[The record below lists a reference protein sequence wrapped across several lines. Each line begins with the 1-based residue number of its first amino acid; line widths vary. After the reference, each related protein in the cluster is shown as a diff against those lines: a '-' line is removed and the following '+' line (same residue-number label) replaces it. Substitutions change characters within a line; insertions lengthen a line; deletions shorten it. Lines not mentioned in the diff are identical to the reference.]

1 VRQRDWDPAQYR
13 RFAAERAQPFWD
25 LVALVGR
32 DRPIAC
38 AVDLGC
44 GDGALTAAV
53 ADALGVE
60 AMVGVDESPAMLAA
74 AGGHATGRVRF
85 EPGDIGT
92 WDGGGERFD
101 LVLANASLHWV
112 ADHRRVLRRWTA
124 ALAPGGQLAVQV
136 PANADHASHVVATE
150 VAGKEPFASAFG
162 GPPPPDPVAAN
173 VLPPEAYAVLLHD
186 LGFVEQTVRL
196 QVYGHVLESTAAVVE
211 WVRGTSL
218 TRFFARL
225 PAELH
230 EPFVDAYRG
239 ALLAR
244 LGDHAPFFYPFKRI
258 LMWGRR

>member
-1 VRQRDWDPAQYR
+1 
-13 RFAAERAQPFWD
+13 
-25 LVALVGR
+25 
-32 DRPIAC
+32 
-38 AVDLGC
+38 
-44 GDGALTAAV
+44 
-53 ADALGVE
+53 
-60 AMVGVDESPAMLAA
+60 
-74 AGGHATGRVRF
+74 
-85 EPGDIGT
+85 
-92 WDGGGERFD
+92 
-101 LVLANASLHWV
+101 
-112 ADHRRVLRRWTA
+112 
-124 ALAPGGQLAVQV
+124 V

-162 GPPPPDPVAAN
+162 GPPPLDPVAAN